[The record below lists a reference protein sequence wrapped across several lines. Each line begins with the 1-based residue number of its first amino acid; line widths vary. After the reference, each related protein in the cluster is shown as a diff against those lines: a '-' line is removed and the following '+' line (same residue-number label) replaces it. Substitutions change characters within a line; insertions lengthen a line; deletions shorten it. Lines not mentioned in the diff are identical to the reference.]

1 MHLPIKFA
9 HIKTRKVV
17 KYPEGGYKFFEPK
30 KYAWLARFAW
40 KLLTKLKALD
50 PFHYTYDVQ
59 TFGYTEQ
66 ENITRAILEQFDH
79 IVRDNRRINDFVFL
93 VGSDTFHELTHLNV
107 LEPIQFPLGEVRY
120 GEMKSED
127 GCRVYE
133 HRYSIRGLVVH
144 VSPYVSGMA
153 IVPRDLFESKQ
164 KITIEEKVT
173 ERPDLYG
180 KY

>member
-1 MHLPIKFA
+1 
-9 HIKTRKVV
+9 
-17 KYPEGGYKFFEPK
+17 
-30 KYAWLARFAW
+30 
-40 KLLTKLKALD
+40 
-50 PFHYTYDVQ
+50 
-59 TFGYTEQ
+59 
-66 ENITRAILEQFDH
+66 
-79 IVRDNRRINDFVFL
+79 
-93 VGSDTFHELTHLNV
+93 
-107 LEPIQFPLGEVRY
+107 
-120 GEMKSED
+120 MKSED

-153 IVPRDLFESKQ
+153 IVPRDLFETKQ

>member
-17 KYPEGGYKFFEPK
+17 KYPEGYKFFEPK
-30 KYAWLARFAW
+30 KYAWLARLAW

-66 ENITRAILEQFDH
+66 DIVTRAILEQVDH
-79 IVRDNRRINDFVFL
+79 ITRDNRRITDFVFL
-93 VGSDTFHELTHLNV
+93 VGSDTFYELAHLNV
-107 LEPIQFPLGEVRY
+107 LEPIHFPLGEVRY